1 MVMSEE
7 LRKGGKKEQVFESL
21 SSPTLSR
28 VVGIP
33 WAFQAAQS
41 FPEFSLDRD
50 LKVGPGSS
58 RKAKIR

>member
-33 WAFQAAQS
+33 
-41 FPEFSLDRD
+41 
-50 LKVGPGSS
+50 
-58 RKAKIR
+58 